1 MYDSE
6 VMCRQKVDTP
16 WYIYRDFT
24 VLLIVIIIFLFLPQ
38 IIVIVIVIK
47 LKKNPITT
55 NYYFY
60 ITLQKCIARSAGSRA
75 EIKFVNKLK

>member
-6 VMCRQKVDTP
+6 VMCRQKVDNP

-24 VLLIVIIIFLFLPQ
+24 VLIVIVIIIFLFLPQ

-47 LKKNPITT
+47 LKKKQLQQT
-55 NYYFY
+55 
-60 ITLQKCIARSAGSRA
+60 ITLYNVTKITSQ
-75 EIKFVNKLK
+75 